1 MQGPVFC
8 DVTPENL
15 TLLETAL
22 AQLAADLGDPY
33 RAGNDTLHA
42 ALFASP
48 PVCHGVL
55 ALGADQALLGAALFS
70 PVMSTSAGGAGVFVS
85 DLWVA
90 RSARGQS
97 VGRELLH
104 QVAGR
109 AHALWDARFMR
120 LVSYGTNPAAGAFYA
135 RLGFSEKPDD
145 MVLQIGG
152 TAFEKLSR

>member
-1 MQGPVFC
+1 MQGYVVC

-33 RAGNDTLHA
+33 RAGRDALRA

-55 ALGADQALLGAALFS
+55 ALGADHALLGAALFS
-70 PVMSTSAGGAGVFVS
+70 PVMSTSAGGAGVYVS

-90 RSARGQS
+90 QSARGKS
-97 VGRELLH
+97 LGRDLLH

-109 AHALWDARFMR
+109 AQTVWDARFMR
-120 LVSYGTNPAAGAFYA
+120 LVSYATNPAAGAFYD
-135 RLGFSEKPDD
+135 RLGFSQKPGD
-145 MVLQIGG
+145 MVLQISG